1 MEIDDLRT
9 LSDEDLATELYETHR
24 EMMNL
29 RLRVTTMQLSNVNEM
44 TKARKRI
51 ARINT
56 LMSERRRAGAAT

>member
-29 RLRVTTMQLSNVNEM
+29 RFRAATMQLPNVTELS
-44 TKARKRI
+44 KARKRI

-56 LMSERRRAGAAT
+56 LVTERRRAGAVT

>member
-1 MEIDDLRT
+1 VEIDDLRV

-29 RLRVTTMQLSNVNEM
+29 RFRAATMQLSNVTEIS
-44 TKARKRI
+44 KARKRV

-56 LMSERRRAGAAT
+56 IVTERRRAEAVT